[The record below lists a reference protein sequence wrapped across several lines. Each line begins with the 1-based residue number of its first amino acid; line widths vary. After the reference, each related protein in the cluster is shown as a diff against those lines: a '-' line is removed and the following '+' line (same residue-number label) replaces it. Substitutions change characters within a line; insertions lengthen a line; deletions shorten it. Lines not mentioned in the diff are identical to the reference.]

1 MKVRNRIVSYLRGDR
16 RGKEANAL
24 EREALN
30 DAFLYEALEG
40 LTGTQRDVVRDIE
53 YLSKRVKERT
63 KRRWGVAGKVWGVL
77 VAVVVIGFGVWFG
90 FRYSQADRG
99 LEQNDVSLRAAN
111 NVQEKKIEER
121 MPESDTLLL
130 EENAEQ
136 EQPYRQPDSIR
147 IHQKQASPELSA
159 PVVRGKRDT
168 VVEGNQG
175 SVPFGGYKKFYR
187 YIQDSLRYPQ
197 DALERGLE
205 GEIKL
210 SFYVNKAGR
219 PSHIRVVK
227 WITYSCNREAIR
239 LLSEGPAWN
248 YTGDTSY
255 VVIPFRLKK

>member
-1 MKVRNRIVSYLRGDR
+1 MKVRNRIVNYLRGDR
-16 RGKEANAL
+16 RGKEANSL
-24 EREALN
+24 EKEALN

-40 LTGTQRDVVRDIE
+40 LTGAQRDIVRDIE
-53 YLSKRVKERT
+53 YLSKRLKART
-63 KRRWGVAGKVWGVL
+63 RSKWEMIGKTWGIV
-77 VAVVVIGFGVWFG
+77 VAVVVMGFVMWMGIRYVLIG
-90 FRYSQADRG
+90 RG
-99 LEQNDVSLRAAN
+99 QQDAKALYLAEGEITGEEIAGKSDVNVAREHEEESLSSGN
-111 NVQEKKIEER
+111 
-121 MPESDTLLL
+121 PDTVRILQRPV
-130 EENAEQ
+130 A
-136 EQPYRQPDSIR
+136 PDS
-147 IHQKQASPELSA
+147 SVSTSY
-159 PVVRGKRDT
+159 GKRDT
-168 VVEGNQG
+168 VVEGNRG

-187 YIQDSLRYPQ
+187 YIRDSLRYPQ

-255 VVIPFRLKK
+255 VVIPFHLEK